1 MGEEKTRDQLLAE
14 MMEKTKSTPGME
26 HLTEV
31 AKPGVY
37 EPLHVE
43 DEKQ

>member
-1 MGEEKTRDQLLAE
+1 MPEEKTRDQLLAE
-14 MMEKTKSTPGME
+14 MAEKIKGTPGME

-37 EPLHVE
+37 EPLHIE
-43 DEKQ
+43 DNKN